1 MSMTKDLHEVLLL
14 AKEDSLCKVKNNKY
28 FEQSTIEFFDGI
40 FEVLNNMMNDVIDT
54 EKMEDFCALNFQ
66 LIYMLMKANK
76 KLKHLT
82 FCLDEDE
89 FVMKNMHRLTSIKQR
104 IEEHNKMKSEDKSQA
119 RKIK

>member
-14 AKEDSLCKVKNNKY
+14 AKEDSLCKVQNDKY

-54 EKMEDFCALNFQ
+54 EEMEDFFALNFQ

-82 FCLDEDE
+82 FCLDEEE
-89 FVMKNMHRLTSIKQR
+89 FVMKNMHSLTSIKQR
-104 IEEHNKMKSEDKSQA
+104 VENEK
-119 RKIK
+119 RR